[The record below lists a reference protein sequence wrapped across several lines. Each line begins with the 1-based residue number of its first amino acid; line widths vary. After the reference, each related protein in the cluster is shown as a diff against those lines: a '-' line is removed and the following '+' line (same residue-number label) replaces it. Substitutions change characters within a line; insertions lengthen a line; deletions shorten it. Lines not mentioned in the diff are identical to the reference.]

1 MAGDIH
7 AITNLS
13 HLSLA
18 GGLGVS
24 SDLSLDGGAIS
35 MTSLGR
41 VTLGSGTSLHL
52 GSGSTLAVLAGA
64 QASWHTIAAHS
75 SLASVAGT
83 GMYMGVIFRAS
94 GLSLLFRSQNTVYYI
109 NSDAS
114 GAA

>member
-7 AITNLS
+7 GITHLS

-18 GGLGVS
+18 GNLGVS
-24 SDLSLDGGAIS
+24 SDLSQAAGAIS
-35 MTSLGR
+35 STSLGR
-41 VTLGSGTSLHL
+41 VTLGSGSSLHL
-52 GSGSTLAVLAGA
+52 GSGSTFAVLAGA

-75 SLASVAGT
+75 SLASVAGSQFYL
-83 GMYMGVIFRAS
+83 GFIFRAS
-94 GLSLLFRSQNTVYYI
+94 GLSLLCRSSNSIYYF